1 MVYKRSA
8 VSNRAVTYIR
18 YTDASWC
25 KCLPQILACKAQAPM
40 GAGLIRDNTIPTDY
54 LNGTYIMCFKCLL
67 LPVST
72 VCFLPRPLQAVDY
85 HGISL
90 SRKFEVY
97 VRATAELKRV
107 DLMNVTR
114 NEKVAFFINVYNA
127 LVIHAFVV
135 QGPPNNLWKRF
146 RVSGGT
152 VGVACST

>member
-1 MVYKRSA
+1 
-8 VSNRAVTYIR
+8 
-18 YTDASWC
+18 
-25 KCLPQILACKAQAPM
+25 
-40 GAGLIRDNTIPTDY
+40 
-54 LNGTYIMCFKCLL
+54 MCFKCLL

-146 RVSGGT
+146 RVSVGRDGGIA
-152 VGVACST
+152 GMACSTQFYALQLNTVLPSDTLGIEGGCDVGGVLVHIKAF